1 MLSID
6 QIAEKYVKLS
16 LKVGQHSEYYVD
28 AYYGPAQW
36 QPKQSKTDLNELYKN
51 ACELIS
57 DIENIIAN
65 NTSHRAVYLCVHI
78 KACATYINQLLGNK
92 LKFVDECAALYD
104 VFPPTFDTQHFDV
117 VLKELDDLLPGS
129 GDLNTRMNDYRQ
141 EFVIPVDK
149 LDVVFNAAIDE
160 ARKRTL
166 KFIDIPKNEN
176 FNVELVNDQVWS
188 AYNWYKGNSYSLI
201 QLNTDHPIFMDRVI
215 DLAAHEGYPGHH
227 IFNALIE
234 KHLVNENGWM
244 EYSIYN
250 LFSPSS
256 LLAEGSANYGIEVV
270 FPTQERLDFEQ
281 SVLFPLAEI
290 NPAKAKL
297 YYDIQAV
304 LHKLSYVDN
313 MVAQKYL
320 DEEIS
325 YEEAVELLMQYALS
339 SEERS
344 KQRLKFIEYNRSYVI
359 NYNYGQDLVKEYL
372 ATQVTNSKHDEL
384 WRVFSELLSE
394 PKTASMMKAK
404 VKF

>member
-1 MLSID
+1 MITID
-6 QIAEKYVKLS
+6 KIAEQYVKLS
-16 LKVGQHSEYYVD
+16 LKIGQHSEYYVD
-28 AYYGPAQW
+28 AYYGPADW
-36 QPKQSKTDLNELYKN
+36 QPKQSKTDLNTLYKD
-51 ACELIS
+51 ACELIN
-57 DIENIIAN
+57 DIDKIITN
-65 NTSHRAVYLCVHI
+65 NTSRRVHYLYVHI
-78 KACATYINQLLGNK
+78 KASATYINKLLGNE

-104 VFPPTFDTQHFDV
+104 VVPPTFDTQHFDV
-117 VLKELDDLLPGS
+117 ILKELDNLVPGT
-129 GDLNTRMNDYRQ
+129 GDLNTRINDYRQ
-141 EFVIPVDK
+141 EFVIPVDR
-149 LDVVFNAAIDE
+149 LDAVFNAAIDE

-166 KFIDIPKNEN
+166 NFIDIPSNEN

-201 QLNTDHPIFMDRVI
+201 QLNTDHPIFIDRVI

-227 IFNALIE
+227 IFNVLIE

-256 LLAEGSANYGIEVV
+256 LLAEGSANYGIEVA
-270 FPTQERLDFEQ
+270 FPTKERLQFEQ

-290 NPAKAKL
+290 NPEKAKL

-320 DEEIS
+320 DNEITAD
-325 YEEAVELLMQYALS
+325 EAVKLLMKYALS

-359 NYNYGQDLVKEYL
+359 NYNYGQDLVKVYL
-372 ATQVTNSKHDEL
+372 ANQVTNSSHDEL
-384 WRVFSELLSE
+384 WRVFTELLSE
-394 PKTASMMKAK
+394 PRTGSMMQ
-404 VKF
+404 V

>member
-1 MLSID
+1 MITID
-6 QIAEKYVKLS
+6 KIAEQYVKLS
-16 LKVGQHSEYYVD
+16 LKIGQHSEYYVD
-28 AYYGPAQW
+28 AYYGPADW
-36 QPKQSKTDLNELYKN
+36 QPKQSKTDLNTLYKD
-51 ACELIS
+51 ACELIN
-57 DIENIIAN
+57 DIDKIITN
-65 NTSHRAVYLCVHI
+65 NRSRRVHYLYVHI
-78 KACATYINQLLGNK
+78 KASATYINKLLGNE

-104 VFPPTFDTQHFDV
+104 VVPPTFDTQHFDV
-117 VLKELDDLLPGS
+117 VLKELDNLVPGT

-141 EFVIPVDK
+141 EFVIPVDR
-149 LDVVFNAAIDE
+149 LDDVFNAAIDE

-166 KFIDIPKNEN
+166 NFIDIPTNEN

-201 QLNTDHPIFMDRVI
+201 QLNTDHPIFIDRVI

-234 KHLVNENGWM
+234 KHLVNEKGWM

-256 LLAEGSANYGIEVV
+256 LLAEGSANYGIEVA
-270 FPTQERLDFEQ
+270 FPTKERLQFEQ

-290 NPAKAKL
+290 NPDKAKL

-320 DEEIS
+320 DNEITAD
-325 YEEAVELLMQYALS
+325 EAVKLLMKYALS

-359 NYNYGQDLVKEYL
+359 NYNYGQDLVKVYL
-372 ATQVTNSKHDEL
+372 ANQVTNSSHDEL
-384 WRVFSELLSE
+384 WRVFTELLSE
-394 PKTASMMKAK
+394 PRTGSMMQ
-404 VKF
+404 V

>member
-1 MLSID
+1 MITID
-6 QIAEKYVKLS
+6 KIAEQYVKLS
-16 LKVGQHSEYYVD
+16 LKIGQHSEYYVD
-28 AYYGPAQW
+28 AYYGPADW
-36 QPKQSKTDLNELYKN
+36 QPQQSKTDLNTLYKD
-51 ACELIS
+51 ACELIN
-57 DIENIIAN
+57 DIDKIITN
-65 NTSHRAVYLCVHI
+65 NASRRVHYLYVHI
-78 KACATYINQLLGNK
+78 KASATYINKLLGNE

-104 VFPPTFDTQHFDV
+104 VVPPTFDTQHFDV
-117 VLKELDDLLPGS
+117 VLKELDNLVPGT
-129 GDLNTRMNDYRQ
+129 GDLNIRMNDYRQ
-141 EFVIPVDK
+141 EFVIPVDR
-149 LDVVFNAAIDE
+149 LDAVFNAAIDE

-166 KFIDIPKNEN
+166 NFIDIPTNEN

-201 QLNTDHPIFMDRVI
+201 QLNTDHPIFIDRVI

-244 EYSIYN
+244 EYCIYN
-250 LFSPSS
+250 LYSPAS
-256 LLAEGSANYGIEVV
+256 LLAEGSANYGINVV
-270 FPTQERLDFEQ
+270 FPIKERLQFEQ

-290 NPAKAKL
+290 DPEKAKL

-320 DEEIS
+320 DNEITAD
-325 YEEAVELLMQYALS
+325 EAVKLLMKYALS

-359 NYNYGQDLVKEYL
+359 NYNYGQDLVKVYL
-372 ATQVTNSKHDEL
+372 ANQVTNSSHDEL
-384 WRVFSELLSE
+384 WRVFTELLSE
-394 PKTASMMKAK
+394 PRTGSMMQ
-404 VKF
+404 V